1 MKDNISDMLTRIR
14 NGQKAQLLEIP
25 LFWPT
30 PQNIIKILQIFQ
42 KEGYIRGYK
51 KELVK
56 DKICIFVL
64 LKYTE
69 YQQPVIKKIER
80 ISKPGKRFFCKSKN
94 FWKLNN
100 GNGTL
105 IISSSI
111 GLITDNYARKLN
123 IGGEVLCYIE

>member
-1 MKDNISDMLTRIR
+1 MKDNISDMLSRIR
-14 NGQKAQLLEIP
+14 NGQKAQLLEVP

-30 PQNIIKILQIFQ
+30 PKNLVTILQIFQ

-51 KELVK
+51 KEIVNE
-56 DKICIFVL
+56 KICIFVL

-80 ISKPGKRFFCKSKN
+80 ISKPGKRFFCKAKN

-100 GNGTL
+100 GAGTL
-105 IISSSI
+105 IISSPA
-111 GLITDNYARKLN
+111 GLITDSNARKLN
-123 IGGEVLCYIE
+123 IGGEILCYIE